1 MNNLAS
7 AIVFTSQGI
16 PFIQAGEEML
26 RSKPLEDGTYSS
38 NSYNLS
44 DKVNSLKWDD
54 LSKYQEVYN
63 YYKGLIAFRKAH
75 GAFRMTSTEEVQNN
89 LKFVD
94 GLDANVVAY
103 TIDNS
108 PNGETAESVFVVY
121 NANKEAVSVT
131 LPEGNWDVYVNG
143 EKAGT
148 EVLDTVSGKVEVSG
162 ISAMVLTKGNA
173 PASAVSNG
181 DAASASST
189 IGNIVPIAVGAF
201 VVVIIALAVVYAVFF
216 KKKK

>member
-1 MNNLAS
+1 M
-7 AIVFTSQGI
+7 
-16 PFIQAGEEML
+16 
-26 RSKPLEDGTYSS
+26 
-38 NSYNLS
+38 
-44 DKVNSLKWDD
+44 
-54 LSKYQEVYN
+54 
-63 YYKGLIAFRKAH
+63 
-75 GAFRMTSTEEVQNN
+75 
-89 LKFVD
+89 
-94 GLDANVVAY
+94 
-103 TIDNS
+103 
-108 PNGETAESVFVVY
+108 
-121 NANKEAVSVT
+121 
-131 LPEGNWDVYVNG
+131 YVNG